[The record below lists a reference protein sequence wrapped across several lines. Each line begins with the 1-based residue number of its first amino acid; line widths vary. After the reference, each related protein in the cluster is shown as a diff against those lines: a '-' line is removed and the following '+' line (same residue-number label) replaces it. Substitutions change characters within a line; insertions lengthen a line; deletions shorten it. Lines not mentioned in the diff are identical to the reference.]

1 MAQARGNEME
11 ALMLA
16 LQVLAPANFIVP
28 FAFAFAFAFLFYSP
42 LAISEH
48 RLYRHGISNQYEIIP
63 WRVASNRV
71 V

>member
-16 LQVLAPANFIVP
+16 LQVLAPANFIVVP
-28 FAFAFAFAFLFYSP
+28 FAFAFAFLFYSP